1 MPTWLLVL
9 ILVVSV
15 VIVGFGVL
23 MLLSYLVVKRS
34 TSDPYVADAELRAVA
49 NCLGTEGL
57 DRQMLGT
64 GTLAAFPGE
73 VRFLIAAPRRQL
85 EIPRR
90 KLGVT
95 LEQFPN
101 AGDYRPG
108 DDPAL
113 VLRWTEQ
120 GKRRAIGFKVPDVE
134 EWRDHLLR

>member
-1 MPTWLLVL
+1 MPAWLLVL
-9 ILVVSV
+9 LLIVGVLVIGAAALMTLSWLVVR
-15 VIVGFGVL
+15 
-23 MLLSYLVVKRS
+23 RS
-34 TSDPYVADAELRAVA
+34 GTDPYVEGADLSVVA

-57 DRQMLGT
+57 DRQLLGT
-64 GTLAAFPGE
+64 GTLAAFPNE

-90 KLGVT
+90 RLGVT

-101 AGDYRPG
+101 PGDYRKG

-120 GKRRAIGFKVPDVE
+120 GRRCAIGFRVPDVE
-134 EWRDHLLR
+134 SWKDFLLR